1 MNILPFFFAVFVV
14 SVWYRICSI
23 HNTFVLWLEFPVIRE
38 ILAWS
43 SEWQCPTLMMN
54 LRDALLTSLLTLPG
68 TREFHL
74 HVLVTS
80 PRKHSALYPFAQ
92 PRPRCYL
99 QDIIVLLSEQA
110 TPDVPRVFVS
120 AIEAAVYNIPITS
133 CAVLYI
139 SKVDTTGQ
147 GIAPAPT
154 ANLLRTLLTFYAD
167 PESRPFAANHL
178 WIHLFARAQSQY
190 LFPNSADYGGK
201 HPLTDVK
208 LCAWWKRIFDD
219 VAGELEN
226 RTKSMA
232 KIRLFYVIPGC
243 SESEASNSLNF
254 ASTSTTT
261 TSSTHTHW
269 TYGHPYSQSEIPLPC
284 PASET
289 SHNLGHFI
297 PSFEDDPKSRFM
309 DEIAYTTEA
318 DGVKSP
324 ARKRLRKDS
333 TQDEEPKR
341 EVIRRKGDE
350 RVQGELSEV
359 TPDEFWE
366 RMSFRQEC
374 IAGTLTGFF
383 AMGVSC
389 SISKDL
395 SRSEMSPLVPQ
406 AGQVSSQMT
415 KRIMSSLLTGHE
427 FSTVER
433 CVRATGILEETIK
446 GLCDGLKI
454 ADDTLPTI
462 SSSHSGSSSQTDS
475 KRQSTPEPEPKSQ
488 MLAPPQTPPPRMHN
502 GKRVIPDVSPNP
514 FPEPVISLETYGSYI
529 YGSVHVDNPPLP
541 PKIPSGTGNSTP
553 RVTVLAVRK
562 KKRT

>member
-1 MNILPFFFAVFVV
+1 VVGVHCAIHDIFAQ
-14 SVWYRICSI
+14 
-23 HNTFVLWLEFPVIRE
+23 P
-38 ILAWS
+38 
-43 SEWQCPTLMMN
+43 SEWQCPALMMN

-147 GIAPAPT
+147 GIAPSPT
-154 ANLLRTLLTFYAD
+154 ANLLRALLTFYAD
-167 PESRPFAANHL
+167 PESRPFTANHL

-190 LFPNSADYGGK
+190 LFPNSADYEGK

-208 LCAWWKRIFDD
+208 LCAWWKRVFDD
-219 VAGELEN
+219 VAGEVED
-226 RTKSMA
+226 RTKSKA
-232 KIRLFYVIPGC
+232 KIKLFYMIPGS

-254 ASTSTTT
+254 ASTSTAT

-269 TYGHPYSQSEIPLPC
+269 AYGHPYSQSEIPLPC

-289 SHNLGHFI
+289 LHNLGHFI

-324 ARKRLRKDS
+324 ARKRPRKDS
-333 TQDEEPKR
+333 TQDEEFKR
-341 EVIRRKGDE
+341 EAFRRKDDE

-389 SISKDL
+389 SISKYR

-433 CVRATGILEETIK
+433 CVRATGILEETIR

-454 ADDTLPTI
+454 SDDTLPTI

-475 KRQSTPEPEPKSQ
+475 ERQSTPEPEPKSQ
-488 MLAPPQTPPPRMHN
+488 MLAPPQTPPPRIHN

-514 FPEPVISLETYGSYI
+514 FPEPVTSLETYGSYI
-529 YGSVHVDNPPLP
+529 YRSVHVDNPPLP
-541 PKIPSGTGNSTP
+541 PKIPSGTGDSAP
-553 RVTVLAVRK
+553 RVTVLTVRK